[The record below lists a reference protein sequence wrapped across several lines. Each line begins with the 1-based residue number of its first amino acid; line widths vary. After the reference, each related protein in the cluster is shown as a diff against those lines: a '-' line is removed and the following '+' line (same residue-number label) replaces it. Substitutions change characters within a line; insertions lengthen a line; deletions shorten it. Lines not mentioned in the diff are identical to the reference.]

1 MKIFS
6 TLFFCLL
13 LACSSTA
20 SAQESFEVTPSR
32 GLVTLSFGNTPR
44 SNVDNLPGILGS
56 QWGGINAVV
65 PVFRSFSA
73 EAEGGSLN
81 QLALTGSVRKNTME
95 LPLTTSQRTISSL
108 SLGASCTMLS
118 GSRQVYSVSG
128 GIGITEDRL
137 ITGSPEAR
145 FRLTALGSY
154 RFSEPVLLLYGANF
168 SALFGRDLLLPIIGV
183 NWKMDTEWT
192 GSLILPFSLSVRY
205 APRRDLIVKAAVRA
219 SGQRTRIANDNDYAE
234 APYALQMRTTGIK
247 GSLFFL
253 GKISN
258 DFRMDGEAGVLAHR
272 NLKITAG
279 DATLFSSSVNSCGF
293 ISVGLRFYFSMTD
306 EPDELF

>member
-44 SNVDNLPGILGS
+44 SNVDNLPGIFGS

-108 SLGASCTMLS
+108 SLGASWTMLS

-154 RFSEPVLLLYGANF
+154 RFSEPVLLLCQGPFQFPRVGQNLSPSLALLSDNISQGF
-168 SALFGRDLLLPIIGV
+168 QHVKRIDSAPI
-183 NWKMDTEWT
+183 MD
-192 GSLILPFSLSVRY
+192 
-205 APRRDLIVKAAVRA
+205 
-219 SGQRTRIANDNDYAE
+219 AE
-234 APYALQMRTTGIK
+234 RPCRWAIFP
-247 GSLFFL
+247 
-253 GKISN
+253 
-258 DFRMDGEAGVLAHR
+258 
-272 NLKITAG
+272 
-279 DATLFSSSVNSCGF
+279 AT
-293 ISVGLRFYFSMTD
+293 
-306 EPDELF
+306 